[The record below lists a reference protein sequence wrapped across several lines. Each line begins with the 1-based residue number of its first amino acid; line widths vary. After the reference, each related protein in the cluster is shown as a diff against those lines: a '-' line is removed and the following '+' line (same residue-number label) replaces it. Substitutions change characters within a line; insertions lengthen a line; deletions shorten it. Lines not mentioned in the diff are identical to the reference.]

1 MIIIGDY
8 WQLKTKDT
16 LQANNYI
23 THYLNITSGTA
34 KVFAEAKNV
43 EKSSSSGK

>member
-16 LQANNYI
+16 LQATNYV
-23 THYLNITSGTA
+23 TCYLHITSSAA
-34 KVFAEAKNV
+34 KEFAEAKNV
-43 EKSSSSGK
+43 EKSLSS